1 MPSAL
6 LSCLRERRAEGTKQ
20 LLILK
25 VLKARSERKRLSVRQ
40 EREGERSIY
49 CSYTNAT
56 SFHYKMIIRLRWWW
70 LYPRLPCLR
79 VSLYKYACYVRRDY
93 RRFKYALDKRHL
105 VLRLPKFT
113 SINCCYVTINCY
125 CLRYT
130 DSSDRYFIGVKKVI
144 KRWKG
149 SRIP

>member
-1 MPSAL
+1 MS
-6 LSCLRERRAEGTKQ
+6 G
-20 LLILK
+20 
-25 VLKARSERKRLSVRQ
+25 

-79 VSLYKYACYVRRDY
+79 VSLYKYVCYVRRDY
-93 RRFKYALDKRHL
+93 RRFKYALDKRQL

-130 DSSDRYFIGVKKVI
+130 DSSDRYFIGVKKSHKTL
-144 KRWKG
+144 KRQQNSLILSVVHVSLIVCYWHIWDLF
-149 SRIP
+149 RTIPESFNQ